1 MKERKSGTL
10 RSGSSGKKV
19 TSRKQA
25 IAIGLSEAR
34 KEGPRSPPRRRAD
47 PWPDLFGWS
56 SAPLGWGEV
65 AVRFASTLA
74 ASALIG
80 LDRRRAGQA
89 AGLRTLLLVGLA
101 AAVAMLQANLLLPA
115 RGKSADSFAV
125 LDLMRM
131 PLGILTGIGFIG
143 AGAIVRRGS
152 VVVGVTT
159 AATLWFPRSSVSASA
174 AARSPPGVGWRRRSP
189 WASCMPPSA
198 SSGGCCEERQA
209 TLRLTAAAEGPSE
222 AEILA
227 RLEASGFRIVRWV
240 VSYARAQDE
249 KSFECGLSWDGL
261 PDETLPPPIWEE
273 LQRDPRLR
281 SLGWAAEKGD
291 P

>member
-1 MKERKSGTL
+1 L
-10 RSGSSGKKV
+10 
-19 TSRKQA
+19 A
-25 IAIGLSEAR
+25 
-34 KEGPRSPPRRRAD
+34 
-47 PWPDLFGWS
+47 DLFGWS
-56 SAPLGWGEV
+56 GASLGWGEV
-65 AVRFASTLA
+65 AVRLASTLA

-159 AATLWFPRSSVSASA
+159 AATLWFTTILGLCFGGGQIALGWVATALALAILYA
-174 AARSPPGVGWRRRSP
+174 AKRFERRLR
-189 WASCMPPSA
+189 
-198 SSGGCCEERQA
+198 EERQA
-209 TLRLTAAAEGPSE
+209 TLRLTAAADGPSE

-240 VSYARAQDE
+240 VSYARTLDE
-249 KSFECGLSWDGL
+249 KSFECGLAWDGL